1 MWIDCI
7 PVRPTTDIMDTADQA
22 LDPLLVFYQKRSYMK
37 GWGHGNTCFKI

>member
-1 MWIDCI
+1 MWIGCI